1 MSDARTQTYA
11 NHRRYFPLFHYF
23 AFPIVA
29 VNVVMT
35 AIAAVRA
42 PNRVTIWSFVLALG
56 IAAGF
61 LAFRTMVLIVQ
72 TRIIRLEQR
81 LRLAALL
88 PDHLR
93 TRIGELRVPQL
104 VGLRFASDAELP
116 ALVERCLAGE
126 LKTADE
132 VKRAVTTWQPDFLR
146 A

>member
-1 MSDARTQTYA
+1 M
-11 NHRRYFPLFHYF
+11 
-23 AFPIVA
+23 PI
-29 VNVVMT
+29 NVVMT
-35 AIAAVRA
+35 GIAAVRA
-42 PNRVTIWSFVLALG
+42 PNRATIWSFILALG

-72 TRIIRLEQR
+72 SRLIRLEQR

-93 TRIGELRVPQL
+93 QRIGELRVPQL
-104 VGLRFASDAELP
+104 VGLRFASDTELP
-116 ALVERCLAGE
+116 VLVERCLAGE

-132 VKRAVTTWQPDFLR
+132 VKRAITSWQPDFLR

>member
-29 VNVVMT
+29 VNVVM
-35 AIAAVRA
+35 AALAAFRTPTRA
-42 PNRVTIWSFVLALG
+42 TIWAFILALG

-72 TRIIRLEQR
+72 TRVIRLEQR
-81 LRLAALL
+81 LRLVALL
-88 PDHLR
+88 PDGLR
-93 TRIGELRVPQL
+93 QRVGELRPTQL
-104 VGLRFASDAELP
+104 VGLRFASDTELP
-116 ALVERCLAGE
+116 VLVERCLAGE
-126 LKTADE
+126 LTTADE